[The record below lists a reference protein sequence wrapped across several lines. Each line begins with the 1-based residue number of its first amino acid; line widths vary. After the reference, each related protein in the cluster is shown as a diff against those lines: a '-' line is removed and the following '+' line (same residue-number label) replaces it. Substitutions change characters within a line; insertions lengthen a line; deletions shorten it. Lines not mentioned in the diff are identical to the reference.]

1 VFTYIFTPQSLSV
14 CLSTQKPNRDDDA
27 EDKLQNC
34 KRKVLLTMREKVQ
47 IMDAEDIRRAMM
59 RISHEILERNQGIE
73 NLVFVGIKNRGDS
86 LAQRIAQNLQQIE
99 GVNIPVGAM
108 DITLY
113 RDDVDLFDEKVV
125 INKTD
130 IPFEITGK
138 RVILVDDVLYHGR
151 SVRAAM
157 DALMDFGRP
166 ALIQLAVLID
176 RGHRELPIAADYV
189 GKIIP
194 TSRKEWVRVELV
206 ESDGLDRVTI
216 GQEDD

>member
-1 VFTYIFTPQSLSV
+1 
-14 CLSTQKPNRDDDA
+14 
-27 EDKLQNC
+27 
-34 KRKVLLTMREKVQ
+34 MREKVQ
-47 IMDAEDIRRAMM
+47 IMNAEDIRRALM
-59 RISHEILERNQGIE
+59 RISHEILERNQGLE
-73 NLVFVGIKNRGDS
+73 DLVFVGIKNRGDN
-86 LAQRIAQNLQQIE
+86 LAQRIAQNLENIE
-99 GVNIPVGAM
+99 GAIIPVGAM

-113 RDDVDLFDEKVV
+113 RDDVNLFDDKVV

-138 RVILVDDVLYHGR
+138 RVILVDDVLFHGR

-189 GKIIP
+189 GKTIP

-206 ESDGLDRVTI
+206 ESDGLDRAAI
-216 GQEDD
+216 YEEDDR

>member
-1 VFTYIFTPQSLSV
+1 MFANSGIL
-14 CLSTQKPNRDDDA
+14 L
-27 EDKLQNC
+27 DKLLFGGQHYTFEA
-34 KRKVLLTMREKVQ
+34 KRKVLLIMREKVQ
-47 IMDAEDIRRAMM
+47 LMDAEGIRRALM

-73 NLVFVGIKNRGDS
+73 DLVFVGIKNRGDN
-86 LAQRIAQNLQQIE
+86 LAQRIAQNLEKIE

-113 RDDVDLFDEKVV
+113 RDDVNLFDGKVV

-166 ALIQLAVLID
+166 ASIQLAVLID

-189 GKIIP
+189 GKTIP

-206 ESDGLDRVTI
+206 ESDGVDRATI
-216 GQEDD
+216 GKECQLPPPEGGSL

>member
-1 VFTYIFTPQSLSV
+1 
-14 CLSTQKPNRDDDA
+14 
-27 EDKLQNC
+27 
-34 KRKVLLTMREKVQ
+34 MREKVQ
-47 IMDAEDIRRAMM
+47 IMNPEDIRRAMM
-59 RISHEILERNQGIE
+59 RISHEILERNQKLE
-73 NLVFVGIKNRGDS
+73 NLVFVGIKNRGDN
-86 LAQRIAQNLQQIE
+86 LAHRIAQNLEKIE

-113 RDDVDLFDEKVV
+113 RDDVDLFDDKVV

-138 RVILVDDVLYHGR
+138 RVILVDDVLFHGR

-166 ALIQLAVLID
+166 SSIQLAVLVD

-189 GKIIP
+189 GRAIP
-194 TSRKEWVRVELV
+194 TSRKEWVKVELI
-206 ESDGLDRVTI
+206 ESDEIDQVAI
-216 GQEDD
+216 YEEDEQ

>member
-1 VFTYIFTPQSLSV
+1 
-14 CLSTQKPNRDDDA
+14 
-27 EDKLQNC
+27 
-34 KRKVLLTMREKVQ
+34 MREKVQ
-47 IMDAEDIRRAMM
+47 IMNAEDIRRALM
-59 RISHEILERNQGIE
+59 RISHEILERNQGLE
-73 NLVFVGIKNRGDS
+73 DLVFVGIKNRGDN
-86 LAQRIAQNLQQIE
+86 LAQRIAQNLEDIE

-113 RDDVDLFDEKVV
+113 RDDVNLFDDKVV

-138 RVILVDDVLYHGR
+138 RVILVDDVLFHGR

-166 ALIQLAVLID
+166 ASIQLAVLID

-189 GKIIP
+189 GKTIP

-206 ESDGLDRVTI
+206 ESDGTDRAAI
-216 GQEDD
+216 YEEDDQ

>member
-1 VFTYIFTPQSLSV
+1 
-14 CLSTQKPNRDDDA
+14 
-27 EDKLQNC
+27 
-34 KRKVLLTMREKVQ
+34 MREKVQ
-47 IMDAEDIRRAMM
+47 IMNAEDIRRALM
-59 RISHEILERNQGIE
+59 RISHEILERNQGIAD
-73 NLVFVGIKNRGDS
+73 LVFVGIKNRGDN
-86 LAQRIAQNLQQIE
+86 LAQRISQNIEDTE
-99 GVNIPVGAM
+99 GVSIPVGAM

-166 ALIQLAVLID
+166 ASIQLAVLVD

-189 GKIIP
+189 GKTIP
-194 TSRKEWVRVELV
+194 TSRKEWVGVELV
-206 ESDGLDRVTI
+206 ESDEVDRATI
-216 GQEDD
+216 CEEDDQ

>member
-1 VFTYIFTPQSLSV
+1 MLFSKSGILNVTSLIRVS
-14 CLSTQKPNRDDDA
+14 L
-27 EDKLQNC
+27 

-47 IMDAEDIRRAMM
+47 IMNAEDIRRALM
-59 RISHEILERNQGIE
+59 RISHEILERNQGLE
-73 NLVFVGIKNRGDS
+73 DLVFVGIKNRGDN
-86 LAQRIAQNLQQIE
+86 LAQRIAQNLENIE
-99 GVNIPVGAM
+99 GASIPVGAM

-113 RDDVDLFDEKVV
+113 RDDVDLFDDKVV

-138 RVILVDDVLYHGR
+138 RVILVDDVLFHGR

-166 ALIQLAVLID
+166 ASIQLAVLID

-189 GKIIP
+189 GKTIP
-194 TSRKEWVRVELV
+194 TSRKEWVKVELV
-206 ESDGLDRVTI
+206 ESDGTDRAAI
-216 GQEDD
+216 YEEDEQ